1 MTVPKN
7 IEASFLQYLS
17 VEKGV
22 SANTLLAYRSDLR
35 KLLQFADFK
44 GRSVL
49 DLGRLDLI
57 EFVSHLRRHNLGSR
71 SVARVLV
78 AVRSFYHYLQ
88 WDGHLLRDPSANLET
103 PRSAKR
109 LPQFLSGDEVRR
121 LLDGPDVTTESGV
134 RDKALLEVLYAT
146 GLRVSELL
154 SLRLADVNLDLG
166 FVTAFGKGS
175 KERTVPLGLPAAH
188 WVRQYL
194 IVRNKLLGRKTSALL
209 FVNNKGERIT
219 RQAFWKRIVS
229 YGQMAKLGQVNPHLI
244 RHSFATHLLENSAD
258 LRSVQMM
265 LGHSDISTTEIY
277 THVTNER
284 LREIYLKYHP
294 RA

>member
-7 IEASFLQYLS
+7 IEVSFLQYLS

-22 SANTLLAYRSDLR
+22 SGNTLAAYRSDLK
-35 KLLQFADFK
+35 KLLQFADLK
-44 GRSVL
+44 GRTVL
-49 DLGRLDLI
+49 ELGRLDLI
-57 EFVSHLRRHNLGSR
+57 EFTSHLRQCGLGWR

-78 AVRSFYHYLQ
+78 TVRSLYNYLV
-88 WDGHLLRDPSANLET
+88 WDGHLLRDPSANLES
-103 PRSAKR
+103 PRAAKR
-109 LPQFLSGDEVRR
+109 LPKFLSGDEVQR
-121 LLDGPDVTTESGV
+121 LLECPDLETESGI

-154 SLRLADVNLDLG
+154 SLQLTDVNLDLG
-166 FVTAFGKGS
+166 LVTAFGKGS
-175 KERTVPLGLPAAH
+175 KERTVPLGRPATH
-188 WVRQYL
+188 WLRQYL
-194 IVRNKLLGRKTSALL
+194 IVRNKLLDGKASSLL
-209 FVNNKGERIT
+209 FVSNKGVRIT
-219 RQAFWKRIVS
+219 RQSFWKRIVFFGHS
-229 YGQMAKLGQVNPHLI
+229 AKLGQVTPHLI

-284 LREIYLKYHP
+284 LREIYRKYHP

>member
-1 MTVPKN
+1 MTVPPN

-22 SANTLLAYRSDLR
+22 SANTLSAYRSDLR
-35 KLLQFADFK
+35 KLLRFAELK
-44 GRSVL
+44 GRSAL

-57 EFVSHLRRHNLGSR
+57 EFVSHLRHLKLGSR

-78 AVRSFYHYLQ
+78 TVRGFYHYLV

-103 PRSAKR
+103 PRFEKR
-109 LPQFLSGDEVRR
+109 LPHFLSGDEVQR
-121 LLDGPDVTTESGV
+121 LLESPDLATESGI

-154 SLRLADVNLDLG
+154 SLRLADLNLDLG
-166 FVTAFGKGS
+166 CVTAFGKGS
-175 KERTVPLGLPAAH
+175 KERTVPLGRPAIH
-188 WVRQYL
+188 WLKQYL
-194 IVRNKLLGRKTSALL
+194 IVRNKLIDGKTTPLL
-209 FVNNKGERIT
+209 FVSNKGDRIS
-219 RQAFWKRIVS
+219 RQSFWKRIVFF
-229 YGQMAKLGQVNPHLI
+229 GQRARLGQVTPHLI
-244 RHSFATHLLENSAD
+244 RHSFATHLLENAAD
-258 LRSVQMM
+258 LRSVQML

-284 LREIYLKYHP
+284 LREIYRKYHP

>member
-7 IEASFLQYLS
+7 LEASFLQYLS

-22 SANTLLAYRSDLR
+22 SANTLMAYRSDLR
-35 KLLQFADFK
+35 KLLHFADLK
-44 GRSVL
+44 EKPVL
-49 DLGRLDLI
+49 DLERSELI
-57 EFVSHLRRHNLGSR
+57 EFMSHLRQRGLGAR

-78 AVRSFYHYLQ
+78 TVRSFYHYLV
-88 WDGHLLRDPSANLET
+88 WDGHLSRDPGANLET
-103 PRSAKR
+103 PRSVKH
-109 LPQFLSGDEVRR
+109 LPQFLTRDEVQK
-121 LLDGPDVTTESGV
+121 LLESPDLTTDSGI

-154 SLRLADVNLDLG
+154 DLRLIDVNLDLG

-175 KERTVPLGLPAAH
+175 KERTVPLGLPATH
-188 WVRQYL
+188 WLRQYL
-194 IVRNKLLGRKTSALL
+194 SVRNRIPGGKTSPLL
-209 FVNNKGERIT
+209 FISNKGTRIT
-219 RQAFWKRIVS
+219 RQAFWKRIALF
-229 YGQMAKLGQVNPHLI
+229 GRQARLGRVTPHMI

-284 LREIYLKYHP
+284 LREIYRKYHP